1 MNKTGYS
8 IFSHTALPISH
19 KLHSTTLQGCY
30 KSIDISKM
38 HDIFQAVYNQHLM
51 YSLWICSLIQT
62 GEEIKKL
69 VDPQQ
74 GASYSYMV
82 IL

>member
-1 MNKTGYS
+1 
-8 IFSHTALPISH
+8 
-19 KLHSTTLQGCY
+19 
-30 KSIDISKM
+30 
-38 HDIFQAVYNQHLM
+38 M
-51 YSLWICSLIQT
+51 YSLWKYSSIQT
-62 GEEIKKL
+62 GEETKKL